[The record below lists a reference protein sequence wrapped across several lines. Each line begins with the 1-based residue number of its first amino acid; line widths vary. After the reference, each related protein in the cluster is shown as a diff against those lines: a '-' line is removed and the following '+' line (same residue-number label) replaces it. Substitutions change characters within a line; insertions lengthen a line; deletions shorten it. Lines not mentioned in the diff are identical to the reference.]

1 MIFAWNILRS
11 TNNKTGSSDWRTHGI
26 KIIYQQLLII
36 ILFQFSKKI
45 RNKFN
50 LCVDGGLTQKNI
62 NKIDCEK
69 IVSASNV
76 FKNENPKKQITNLQ
90 KLLNN

>member
-1 MIFAWNILRS
+1 MLCIEKPGESGQKFLIE
-11 TNNKTGSSDWRTHGI
+11 SSS
-26 KIIYQQLLII
+26 LI
-36 ILFQFSKKI
+36 KKI
-45 RNKFN
+45 NKLKVREKFN
-50 LCVDGGLTQKNI
+50 LCVDGGLSQKNI
-62 NKIDCEK
+62 TKIECEK